1 MKLQKHI
8 LSLCLLATCAF
19 TQLCAQVTIGSS
31 APPLAGAL
39 LDLKEADITTKG
51 LGLPRVAIQTT
62 EPAIGELAASIGGSG
77 DWNETE
83 HEGMLVYNTVNEGN
97 RCLLPGVYVWTGEI
111 WQSIVP
117 VPDISTSMRDKEF
130 KALMALYDNIGGAHW
145 AMQTNWGSDQPLST
159 WHGVTTAPRASVGCN
174 NGRVVTEMVESVIE
188 VDIADNK
195 AGGNVPPEISE
206 LVNLESFIIISASIG
221 TVSEEMGNLKN
232 LKKLEL
238 ARCGLHSMP
247 SIGNLSNLTDLNLFA
262 NDGLTELPDGIGNL
276 TNLTTVNL
284 AFCSMRGTLPPN
296 LIAAP
301 NRVYCPQYRDGQMSG
316 YNGLAWT
323 NWDCETDSPK

>member
-8 LSLCLLATCAF
+8 LSLCLLAICAF

-31 APPLAGAL
+31 TPPLAGAL

-77 DWNETE
+77 NWSETQ

-117 VPDISTSMRDKEF
+117 VPDVATSLREKEF
-130 KALMALYDNIGGAHW
+130 KALMALYDNLNGTLWG
-145 AMQTNWGSDQPLST
+145 MQTNWGTDQPLST
-159 WHGVTTAPRASVGCN
+159 WERVTTAPRASVGCK
-174 NGRVVTEMVESVIE
+174 NGRIVTEMVESVIE
-188 VDIADNK
+188 VDLNNNK

-221 TVSEEMGNLKN
+221 TVSEEIGNLKK

-238 ARCGLHSMP
+238 AACGLSYMP

-262 NDGLTELPDGIGNL
+262 NWDLTELPDGIGNL

-284 AFCSMRGTLPPN
+284 AFCSLTGTLPPN

-301 NRVYCPQYRDGQMSG
+301 NKVFCPQSKVGESSG
-316 YNGLAWT
+316 YNVTAWT